1 MQCPVCKVGTVRA
14 GQKTLF
20 FEKNG
25 RYAIVQNVS
34 CHVCDTC
41 GEAYLGSET
50 AQEMM
55 TQVREMTD
63 STKLVEVA
71 PAKAA

>member
-1 MQCPVCKVGTVRA
+1 MKCVVCKVGEVEE

-34 CHVCDTC
+34 CDVCNTC
-41 GEAYLGSET
+41 GEAYLSPET
-50 AQEMM
+50 AQKVMA
-55 TQVREMTD
+55 QVREMTD